1 MNAVCQLHC
10 DSHSSGADESSHSNV
25 GHYLS
30 EKELLALKYVIQ
42 EDVIDSLQQIGLDL
56 NTIGD
61 SQITIEELQRALYS
75 LDQHEVASSLRQH
88 LDFGKHK
95 IKCGLKL

>member
-1 MNAVCQLHC
+1 MDN
-10 DSHSSGADESSHSNV
+10 
-25 GHYLS
+25 
-30 EKELLALKYVIQ
+30 
-42 EDVIDSLQQIGLDL
+42 LQQIGLDL

-88 LDFGKHK
+88 LEFGKH
-95 IKCGLKL
+95 LKLSTQ